1 MLDTI
6 IGTRK
11 KTVSIN
17 VDANDLPLTA
27 NIKRLFLLEEFVASV
42 TSQYLTL
49 IKSGNRVEENI
60 VLVDDRHYTQ
70 NVNDIDDN

>member
-49 IKSGNRVEENI
+49 IKSENRVEENI

>member
-11 KTVSIN
+11 KTVSIY

-49 IKSGNRVEENI
+49 MKSGNRVEENI